1 MNRSSHKLGKIY
13 EVDGA
18 KPSYDVPHLSQ
29 HYDWINLMMYDM
41 HGHWEDQTGH
51 QAPAYKHP
59 ADDREVAQTTN
70 LEWVIE
76 NWIALGADKKK
87 LALGLGSYGRSFSLA
102 DMANDHGYL
111 AATGAANEEGL
122 FSGSEGTY
130 SRTEGKVKL
139 I

>member
-1 MNRSSHKLGKIY
+1 
-13 EVDGA
+13 
-18 KPSYDVPHLSQ
+18 
-29 HYDWINLMMYDM
+29 MMYDM

-130 SRTEGKVKL
+130 SRTEGKL
-139 I
+139 ILIQWLLFNQNLTKYKDF